1 MRGSYSIGRK
11 FAAASPLQTCHATAM
26 KSSGIVAIC
35 GLGWL
40 AHSQLAASAHPID
53 AEVRADHEIY
63 MRSVRARVLA
73 ETAQPHTD
81 DASRRGAARTV
92 QLNIPARFHQELD
105 IPSLRTS
112 LLAVGFTVLPTS
124 TPNDTVLVAPNGMRL
139 ALNPNEPIR
148 IIDHPVIAKRSNRCL
163 PIPSV
168 TLDLRSDGGLVAE
181 DGQYH
186 RVGNPLAPFSTQ
198 RLFDL
203 DGDGV
208 RDAFVP
214 VINHPSDCVTELSWQ
229 IWIAQGDCGLLV
241 GTIGP
246 GWPSVDEALPV
257 PMSGLR
263 PLTTVAEHSQ
273 TPAELSAPEKV
284 QQTITTSHF
293 VAAKFRYRA
302 SKSTSATTTCF
313 HCAALACQA
322 TAHK

>member
-1 MRGSYSIGRK
+1 
-11 FAAASPLQTCHATAM
+11 M
-26 KSSGIVAIC
+26 KSSAIVALC
-35 GLGWL
+35 ALGWVT
-40 AHSQLAASAHPID
+40 HSQLAVTAHPID
-53 AEVRADHEIY
+53 AEVRADHDMY
-63 MRSVRARVLA
+63 MRSVLERVLA

-81 DASRRGAARTV
+81 DTSRRGAMRVV
-92 QLNIPARFHQELD
+92 QLNVPAKFHQELD
-105 IPSLRTS
+105 IPGLRAS
-112 LLAVGFTVLPTS
+112 LLAAKFTELPTS
-124 TPNDTVLVAPNGMRL
+124 TTTDTVLVAPNGMRV

-148 IIDHPVIAKRSNRCL
+148 IIDHPVIAKRSNRCS

-168 TLDLRSDGGLVAE
+168 TLDLQSNGGQVTE
-181 DGQYH
+181 NGQYH

-229 IWIAQGDCGLLV
+229 VWIVQGDCGLLV

-257 PMSGLR
+257 PAHGLR
-263 PLTTVAEHSQ
+263 PISTVAEHGQ
-273 TPAELSAPEKV
+273 TPAELTAPEKV
-284 QQTITTSHF
+284 QQTTTTSNF

-302 SKSTSATTTCF
+302 TTKATQTTICY
-313 HCAALACQA
+313 HCPSLTCQA
-322 TAHK
+322 TTHK